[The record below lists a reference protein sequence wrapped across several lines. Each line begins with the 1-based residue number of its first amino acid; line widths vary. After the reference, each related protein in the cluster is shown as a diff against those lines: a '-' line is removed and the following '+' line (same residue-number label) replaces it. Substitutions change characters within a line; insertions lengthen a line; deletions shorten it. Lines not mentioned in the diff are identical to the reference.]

1 MEHESTTE
9 AVTSPPPGS
18 AADLAAEN
26 AELRQLLKQVKAS
39 VGGCIAVLADLQRR
53 VEAQS

>member
-1 MEHESTTE
+1 MTAEPATL
-9 AVTSPPPGS
+9 
-18 AADLAAEN
+18 DLAAEN

-39 VGGCIAVLADLQRR
+39 VGGCVAVLEDLQRR